1 MLHLPLKPSPN
12 ETTTPVLSARG
23 ARRVAL
29 GSGPW
34 VCGLAR
40 FIRLERAQ

>member
-12 ETTTPVLSARG
+12 ETMTLVLNPRG

-29 GSGPW
+29 GSGAR
-34 VCGLAR
+34 VRGLTS
-40 FIRLERAQ
+40 FIDMDWAQ